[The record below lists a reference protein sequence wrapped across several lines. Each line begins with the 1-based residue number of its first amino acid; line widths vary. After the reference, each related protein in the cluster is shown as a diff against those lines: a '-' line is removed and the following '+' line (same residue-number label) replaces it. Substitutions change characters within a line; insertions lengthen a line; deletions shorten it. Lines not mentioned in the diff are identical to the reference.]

1 MGAVYICPFVPR
13 ESGGRVDALVLG
25 TSGQKPWGFESPL
38 SHLACNRFF
47 QQIDS
52 RMAEHSTAPVT
63 ELTVDVQEPASWS
76 RRLSITVPSERVRR
90 IRQSVAAKVA
100 GTVRMPGFRK
110 GKTPASLV
118 ERQFG
123 PHIEQETLDRV
134 IQDAYREALSSS
146 GLNPITQGQV
156 ENVHYHGDGGD
167 VHFDVAFEVQP
178 AMELARTD
186 GFQVVRPA
194 DAVTDADV
202 DSLLER
208 LRGERASLLPL
219 EEGARPGYGDL
230 VVVEITD
237 LDEAVEEGAEPEAR
251 QFRFELGEGQAIPD
265 IEQAIMTLAPG
276 EEGEFSVTY
285 PEDFA
290 DEAQRGQ
297 QQRLRIKV
305 VEGRH
310 KELPA
315 LDDEFATGLGEFDSL
330 DALRTRVRGDLEN
343 DARTRAD
350 AAMREALV
358 QNIVDANP
366 FDVPASMVD
375 RYLDFMTGDV
385 PDNEGRRRQRTGED
399 AERFSH
405 FREVMRPQA
414 ETALKR
420 MMVVEHIAE
429 REGLRATADDVDARV
444 EKLAEQ
450 HGRTPSDLWVELERS
465 GQMQALE
472 SEIQEDKVFEHLRAR
487 NTVSQ
492 G

>member
-1 MGAVYICPFVPR
+1 
-13 ESGGRVDALVLG
+13 
-25 TSGQKPWGFESPL
+25 
-38 SHLACNRFF
+38 
-47 QQIDS
+47 
-52 RMAEHSTAPVT
+52 MAEHSTAPVS
-63 ELTVDVQEPASWS
+63 ELRVDVQEPASWS

-90 IRQSVAAKVA
+90 VRQSVASKIA

-110 GKTPASLV
+110 GKTPASIV

-178 AMELARTD
+178 TVELTTLD
-186 GFQVVRPA
+186 GFEVTRPA
-194 DAVTDADV
+194 DTVTDQDIT
-202 DSLLER
+202 DLLER
-208 LRGERASLLPL
+208 LRGERATLSPL
-219 EEGARPGYGDL
+219 DDGARPGYGDL

-237 LDEAVEEGAEPEAR
+237 LDDPEAQDESPEGR

-265 IEQAIMTLAPG
+265 IEQAIMTLAVG
-276 EEGEFSVTY
+276 EEGEFPVTY

-297 QQRLRIKV
+297 QQRLRIKL

-310 KELPA
+310 KALPE
-315 LDDEFATGLGEFDSL
+315 LDDEFARGLGDFETL
-330 DALRTRVRGDLEN
+330 DALRERVRGDMQN
-343 DARTRAD
+343 DAKTRAD
-350 AAMREALV
+350 SAVRDALLQQVVEA
-358 QNIVDANP
+358 NA
-366 FDVPASMVD
+366 FDVPDSMVD
-375 RYLDFMTGDV
+375 RYVEFMTGDV
-385 PDNEGRRRQRTGED
+385 PDKDGRKRQRNAED
-399 AERFSH
+399 EERFSQL
-405 FREVMRPQA
+405 RALVRPQA

-420 MMVVEHIAE
+420 MMVVEHLAE
-429 REGLRATADDVDARV
+429 REGLRASADDVDARV

-450 HGRTPSDLWVELERS
+450 HGRTPSDLWVELERT

-472 SEIQEDKVFEHLRAR
+472 SEIMEEKVFEYLSTR
-487 NTVSQ
+487 NTITQ

>member
-1 MGAVYICPFVPR
+1 
-13 ESGGRVDALVLG
+13 
-25 TSGQKPWGFESPL
+25 
-38 SHLACNRFF
+38 
-47 QQIDS
+47 
-52 RMAEHSTAPVT
+52 MAEHSTAPVT
-63 ELTVDVQEPASWS
+63 ELRVDVQEPASWS

-90 IRQSVAAKVA
+90 VRQSVASKIA

-110 GKTPASLV
+110 GKTPASIV

-178 AMELARTD
+178 TVELTTLE
-186 GFQVVRPA
+186 GFEVTRPA
-194 DAVTDADV
+194 DTVTDQDIT
-202 DSLLER
+202 DLLER
-208 LRGERASLLPL
+208 LRGERATLHPL
-219 EEGARPGYGDL
+219 DEGARPGYGDL

-237 LDEAVEEGAEPEAR
+237 LDEAVEEGAEPEGR

-265 IEQAIMTLAPG
+265 IEQAIMTLAVG
-276 EEGEFSVTY
+276 EEGEFPVTY

-290 DEAQRGQ
+290 DEAQAGQ
-297 QQRLRIKV
+297 QQRLRIKL
-305 VEGRH
+305 VEGRR
-310 KELPA
+310 KELPE
-315 LDDEFATGLGEFDSL
+315 LDDEFAKGLGDFETM
-330 DALRTRVRGDLEN
+330 DALRERVRGDMEN

-350 AAMREALV
+350 AAVRDALLQQV
-358 QNIVDANP
+358 VDANA
-366 FDVPASMVD
+366 FDVPDSMVD
-375 RYLDFMTGDV
+375 RYVEFMTGDV
-385 PDNEGRRRQRTGED
+385 PDKEGRRRQRSAED
-399 AERFSH
+399 EERFSQL
-405 FREVMRPQA
+405 RVLVRPQA

-420 MMVVEHIAE
+420 MMVVEHLAE
-429 REGLRATADDVDARV
+429 REGLRASADDVDARV

-450 HGRTPSDLWVELERS
+450 HGRTPSDLWVELERT

-472 SEIQEDKVFEHLRAR
+472 SEIMEEKVFEYLSTR
-487 NTVSQ
+487 NTITQ

>member
-1 MGAVYICPFVPR
+1 
-13 ESGGRVDALVLG
+13 
-25 TSGQKPWGFESPL
+25 
-38 SHLACNRFF
+38 
-47 QQIDS
+47 
-52 RMAEHSTAPVT
+52 MAEHSTAPVS
-63 ELTVDVQEPASWS
+63 ELSVDVQEPASWS

-90 IRQSVAAKVA
+90 VRQSVASKIA

-110 GKTPASLV
+110 GKTPASIV

-178 AMELARTD
+178 TVELTTLD
-186 GFQVVRPA
+186 GFEVTRPA
-194 DAVTDADV
+194 DTVADEDITD
-202 DSLLER
+202 LLER
-208 LRGERASLLPL
+208 LRGERATLSPL
-219 EEGARPGYGDL
+219 DDGVRPGYGDL

-237 LDEAVEEGAEPEAR
+237 LDDPEAQGESPEGR

-265 IEQAIMTLAPG
+265 IEQAIMTLAVG
-276 EEGEFSVTY
+276 EEGEFPVTY

-297 QQRLRIKV
+297 QQRLRIKL

-310 KELPA
+310 KALPE
-315 LDDEFATGLGEFDSL
+315 LDDEFATGLGDFETL
-330 DALRTRVRGDLEN
+330 DALRERVRGDMQN
-343 DARTRAD
+343 DAKTRAD
-350 AAMREALV
+350 SAVRDALLQQVVEA
-358 QNIVDANP
+358 NA
-366 FDVPASMVD
+366 FDVPDSMVD
-375 RYLDFMTGDV
+375 RYVEFMTGDV
-385 PDNEGRRRQRTGED
+385 PDKEGRKRQRNTED
-399 AERFSH
+399 EERFSQL
-405 FREVMRPQA
+405 RALVRPQA

-420 MMVVEHIAE
+420 MMVVEHLAE
-429 REGLRATADDVDARV
+429 REGLRASADDVDARV

-450 HGRTPSDLWVELERS
+450 HGRTPSDLWVELERT

-472 SEIQEDKVFEHLRAR
+472 SEIMEEKVFEYLSTR
-487 NTVSQ
+487 NTITQ

>member
-1 MGAVYICPFVPR
+1 
-13 ESGGRVDALVLG
+13 
-25 TSGQKPWGFESPL
+25 
-38 SHLACNRFF
+38 
-47 QQIDS
+47 
-52 RMAEHSTAPVT
+52 MAEHSTAPVT
-63 ELTVDVQEPASWS
+63 ELRVDVQEPASWS

-100 GTVRMPGFRK
+100 GSVRLPGFRK
-110 GKTPASLV
+110 GKTPASIV

-178 AMELARTD
+178 TVELARTE
-186 GFQVVRPA
+186 GFQAVRPA
-194 DAVTDADV
+194 DTVTDEDV
-202 DSLLER
+202 TSLLER
-208 LRGERASLLPL
+208 LRGERATLHPL
-219 EEGARPGYGDL
+219 DEGARPGYGDL

-237 LDEAVEEGAEPEAR
+237 LDEDVEESAAPEGR
-251 QFRFELGEGQAIPD
+251 QFRFELGEEQAIPD

-276 EEGEFSVTY
+276 EEGEFPVTY

-297 QQRLRIKV
+297 QQRLRIRL
-305 VEGRH
+305 VEGRR
-310 KELPA
+310 KELPE
-315 LDDEFATGLGEFDSL
+315 LDDEFARGLGDFETL
-330 DALRTRVRGDLEN
+330 DALRERVRGDLEN

-350 AAMREALV
+350 AAVRDALLQQV
-358 QNIVDANP
+358 VDANA

-375 RYLDFMTGDV
+375 RYVDFMTGDV
-385 PDNEGRRRQRTGED
+385 PDKEGRRRQRSGED
-399 AERFSH
+399 AERFSQL
-405 FREVMRPQA
+405 REIMRPQA
-414 ETALKR
+414 EAALKR
-420 MMVVEHIAE
+420 MMVVEHLAE

-450 HGRTPSDLWVELERS
+450 HGRTPSDLWVELERT

-472 SEIQEDKVFEHLRAR
+472 SEIMEEKVFEHLRTR
-487 NTVSQ
+487 NTITQ

>member
-1 MGAVYICPFVPR
+1 MP
-13 ESGGRVDALVLG
+13 
-25 TSGQKPWGFESPL
+25 
-38 SHLACNRFF
+38 
-47 QQIDS
+47 
-52 RMAEHSTAPVT
+52 EHSTAPVT

-90 IRQSVAAKVA
+90 VRQSVAAKVA

-110 GKTPASLV
+110 GKTPASIV

-178 AMELARTD
+178 TVELARTE
-186 GFQVVRPA
+186 GFQVTRPA
-194 DAVTDADV
+194 DAVTDEAVTD
-202 DSLLER
+202 LLER
-208 LRGERASLLPL
+208 LRAERATLHPL
-219 EEGARPGYGDL
+219 EEGTRPGYGDL

-237 LDEAVEEGAEPEAR
+237 LDEDVEEGASPEGR

-265 IEQAIMTLAPG
+265 IEQAIMTLAQG

-297 QQRLRIKV
+297 QQRLRIRL
-305 VEGRH
+305 VEGRR
-310 KELPA
+310 KELPE
-315 LDDEFATGLGEFDSL
+315 LNDEFATSLGEFETL
-330 DALRTRVRGDLEN
+330 DALRERVRTDLEN

-350 AAMREALV
+350 AAVRDALV
-358 QNIVDANP
+358 QQVVEANP

-375 RYLDFMTGDV
+375 RYVDFMTGDV
-385 PDNEGRRRQRTGED
+385 PDKEGRRRQRTGED
-399 AERFSH
+399 EERFSQL
-405 FREVMRPQA
+405 RALMRPQA
-414 ETALKR
+414 EAALKR

-429 REGLRATADDVDARV
+429 REGLRASADDVDARV
-444 EKLAEQ
+444 EKMAEQ
-450 HGRTPSDLWVELERS
+450 HGRTPSDLWVELERT

-472 SEIQEDKVFEHLRAR
+472 SEIMEDKVFEHLSTK
-487 NTVSQ
+487 NTITQ

>member
-1 MGAVYICPFVPR
+1 
-13 ESGGRVDALVLG
+13 
-25 TSGQKPWGFESPL
+25 
-38 SHLACNRFF
+38 
-47 QQIDS
+47 
-52 RMAEHSTAPVT
+52 MAEHSTAPVT
-63 ELTVDVQEPASWS
+63 ELRVDVQEPASWS

-90 IRQSVAAKVA
+90 VRQSVASKIA

-110 GKTPASLV
+110 GKTPASIV

-178 AMELARTD
+178 TVELTTLE
-186 GFQVVRPA
+186 GFEVERPA
-194 DAVTDADV
+194 DTVTDQDIT
-202 DSLLER
+202 DLLER
-208 LRGERASLLPL
+208 LRGERATLHPL
-219 EEGARPGYGDL
+219 EDGARPGYGDL

-237 LDEAVEEGAEPEAR
+237 LDDPEAQDESPEGR

-265 IEQAIMTLAPG
+265 IEQAIMTLAVG
-276 EEGEFSVTY
+276 EEGEFPVTY

-297 QQRLRIKV
+297 QQRLRIKL
-305 VEGRH
+305 VEGRR
-310 KELPA
+310 KELPE
-315 LDDEFATGLGEFDSL
+315 LDDEFAKGLGDFETL
-330 DALRTRVRGDLEN
+330 DALRERVRGDMQN
-343 DARTRAD
+343 DAKTRAD
-350 AAMREALV
+350 SAVRDALLQQVVEA
-358 QNIVDANP
+358 NA
-366 FDVPASMVD
+366 FDVPDSMVD
-375 RYLDFMTGDV
+375 RYVEFMTGDV
-385 PDNEGRRRQRTGED
+385 PDKEGRRRQRSPED
-399 AERFSH
+399 EERFSQL
-405 FREVMRPQA
+405 RALVRPQA

-420 MMVVEHIAE
+420 MMVVEHLAE

-450 HGRTPSDLWVELERS
+450 NGRTPSDVWVELERT

-472 SEIQEDKVFEHLRAR
+472 SEIMEEKVFEYLSTR
-487 NTVSQ
+487 NTITQ

>member
-1 MGAVYICPFVPR
+1 
-13 ESGGRVDALVLG
+13 
-25 TSGQKPWGFESPL
+25 
-38 SHLACNRFF
+38 
-47 QQIDS
+47 
-52 RMAEHSTAPVT
+52 MAEHSTAPVT
-63 ELTVDVQEPASWS
+63 ELRVDVQEPASWS

-110 GKTPASLV
+110 GKTPASIV

-146 GLNPITQGQV
+146 GLTPITQGQV
-156 ENVHYHGDGGD
+156 ENVHYHGEGGD

-178 AMELARTD
+178 TLELARTE
-186 GFQVVRPA
+186 GFVVARPSDTVA
-194 DAVTDADV
+194 DEEVDA
-202 DSLLER
+202 LLER
-208 LRGERASLLPL
+208 LRGDRAALIPL
-219 EEGARPGYGDL
+219 DEGARPGYGDL

-237 LDEAVEEGAEPEAR
+237 LDEPAEGGESAEAR
-251 QFRFELGEGQAIPD
+251 QYRFELGEGQAIPD

-276 EEGEFSVTY
+276 EEGEFTVAY

-297 QQRLRIKV
+297 QQRLRIRV
-305 VEGRH
+305 VEGRR
-310 KELPA
+310 KDLPA
-315 LDDEFATGLGEFDSL
+315 LDDEFARALGEFETL
-330 DALRTRVRGDLEN
+330 DALRARVRSDLEN

-350 AAMREALV
+350 GAVRDALV
-358 QNIVDANP
+358 QSIVEANP

-385 PDNEGRRRQRTGED
+385 PDKEGRRRERTGEN
-399 AERFSH
+399 AERFSQ
-405 FREVMRPQA
+405 FRESMRPQA
-414 ETALKR
+414 EQSLRR
-420 MMVVEHIAE
+420 MMVVDHIAE

-450 HGRTPSDLWVELERS
+450 HGRSPADVWVELERS

-472 SEIQEDKVFEHLRAR
+472 SEILEEKVFEHLLSR
-487 NTVSQ
+487 NTISQ